1 MTDRLN
7 HRQLSILALAANG
20 LTDAEIGVVYG
31 VGSQAISH
39 HLGAA
44 YRILNARNGT
54 HAVALALCAG
64 DLTAA
69 DIKQSTEDDTAT
81 ET

>member
-7 HRQLSILALAANG
+7 HRQLSCLALAANG
-20 LTDAEIGVVYG
+20 RSDAEIGVVYG
-31 VGSQAISH
+31 VGPHIISR

-44 YRILNARNGT
+44 YRILGARNRA

-64 DLTAA
+64 DLTTA
-69 DIKQSTEDDTAT
+69 DIEQSTEVDTDT